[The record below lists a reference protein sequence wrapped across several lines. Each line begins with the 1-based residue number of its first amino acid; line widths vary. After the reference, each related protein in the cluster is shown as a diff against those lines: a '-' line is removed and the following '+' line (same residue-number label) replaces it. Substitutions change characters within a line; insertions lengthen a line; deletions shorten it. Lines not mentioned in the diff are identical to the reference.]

1 MAKTN
6 ALPPKGT
13 RDFLPAMVR
22 QRQYAIGVIRKVY
35 EAYGFEPLETP
46 TLERLDAL
54 SGKYGEEGDQLMFK
68 VLLRGQPLVEGI
80 ERAAA
85 LLTEPGAVLEGR
97 SGKTVPGAA
106 ALLADLGLR
115 YDLTVPLARA

>member
-1 MAKTN
+1 MAKVS
-6 ALPPKGT
+6 AQPPKGT
-13 RDFLPAMVR
+13 RDFLPAEVR
-22 QRQYAIGVIRKVY
+22 RRQYAIGVIRRVY
-35 EAYGFEPLETP
+35 ESHGFEPLETP

-85 LLTEPGAVLEGR
+85 HLGEPGALMEGR
-97 SGKTVPGAA
+97 SGRTAPGAA
-106 ALLADLGLR
+106 AL
-115 YDLTVPLARA
+115 